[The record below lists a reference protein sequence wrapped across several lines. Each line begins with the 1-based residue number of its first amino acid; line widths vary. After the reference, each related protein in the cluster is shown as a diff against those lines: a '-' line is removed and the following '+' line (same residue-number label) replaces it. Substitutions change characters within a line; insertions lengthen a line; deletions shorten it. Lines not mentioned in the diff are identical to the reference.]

1 VTATTTVFRVSVG
14 VAALHALVAA
24 FVTPN
29 PGTTAGDHI
38 VAGLAP
44 AAAALAAGAAYPRL
58 PGGVRA
64 LLALGCGA
72 PALAAGAVLAPS
84 VAALAGAAAGVALL
98 ALAVVEGVR
107 AGRRAGPLRTLGGGV
122 VAAVATLFVVAPL
135 TLAVVA
141 THRPGN
147 DAALIPGRPVTLRT
161 ADGLRL
167 TAAYTPSRN
176 RAAVVVVPGRGRA
189 AATRARMLAR
199 HGYGV
204 LVLDRRGEGGSQGD
218 PNARG
223 WGGEPDVA
231 AAVDWLRGRPEVDPA
246 RVAGVGLSVGG
257 ELLLQAAANDR
268 GLRAVVSE
276 GAGMRSVAE
285 QRHWPGVAP
294 LLRWASPM
302 VVETAAIA
310 VLGGTGVPPD
320 LADLS
325 ARIAPRPVLLIRAL
339 HGNEDEVLN
348 RVYRRA
354 APASTQLWELRR
366 GGHVGALA
374 AAPAAYERRVAGFLD
389 RALAP

>member
-1 VTATTTVFRVSVG
+1 
-14 VAALHALVAA
+14 
-24 FVTPN
+24 
-29 PGTTAGDHI
+29 
-38 VAGLAP
+38 
-44 AAAALAAGAAYPRL
+44 
-58 PGGVRA
+58 
-64 LLALGCGA
+64 
-72 PALAAGAVLAPS
+72 
-84 VAALAGAAAGVALL
+84 
-98 ALAVVEGVR
+98 
-107 AGRRAGPLRTLGGGV
+107 
-122 VAAVATLFVVAPL
+122 
-135 TLAVVA
+135 
-141 THRPGN
+141 
-147 DAALIPGRPVTLRT
+147 
-161 ADGLRL
+161 
-167 TAAYTPSRN
+167 
-176 RAAVVVVPGRGRA
+176 
-189 AATRARMLAR
+189 MLAR

-285 QRHWPGVAP
+285 QRHWPGVAS